1 MTDQQPT
8 GTAEKDSDGP
18 DIRDPDADLDALA
31 QRFLDLWRAQVAATV
46 EGNDAA
52 NAIGRLYAGL
62 GADTSRI
69 GEGFEAWGRLIGQ
82 LATGQKPGGD
92 MMAGFASMPGFP
104 PESAGFSPFNAS
116 ASTATADPSS
126 AADNRGNAAN
136 EPAGSQKD
144 HQTGGATA
152 PADASGGRDDELAE
166 LARRIA
172 SLSET
177 ISALEAGTGSTGA
190 KPADGDE
197 KS

>member
-1 MTDQQPT
+1 MTDQQPA
-8 GTAEKDSDGP
+8 GTAEKDFDGP

-46 EGNDAA
+46 DGNDAA

-82 LATGQKPGGD
+82 LATGQKPDGD
-92 MMAGFASMPGFP
+92 MMAGFAPMPGFP
-104 PESAGFSPFNAS
+104 PGSSGFSPFNVPP
-116 ASTATADPSS
+116 TATADSSS

-172 SLSET
+172 TLSET
-177 ISALEAGTGSTGA
+177 ISALEAGTGRTGA